1 MNPAD
6 IREWFDISTN
16 CDSALLFDPRNL
28 GIGGDKLFSNYFYLE
43 FSPYGAALL
52 GIPLSD
58 LYKRSDTTYY
68 LAATT
73 NSYTNAPLDGN
84 NRFVAPANTA
94 SVVFSSRHPVYS
106 TADQR
111 VKISVG
117 SHLPILSNTAINNET
132 QISDRDI
139 AEAFFQN
146 VVTSEVK
153 YTAGVFDTRLVS
165 RVYAGQCNMIKKYDS
180 HHQWNRLLTSYR
192 LRYLRFYIYVTYRDY
207 QVSTDRFV
215 MKKSALKIEPHEY
228 WNMTLKFVSDV

>member
-1 MNPAD
+1 M
-6 IREWFDISTN
+6 
-16 CDSALLFDPRNL
+16 
-28 GIGGDKLFSNYFYLE
+28 
-43 FSPYGAALL
+43 
-52 GIPLSD
+52 
-58 LYKRSDTTYY
+58 
-68 LAATT
+68 AATT

-84 NRFVAPANTA
+84 NLFVAPANTE
-94 SVVFSSRHPVYS
+94 SVLFTSRHPVYS

-111 VKISVG
+111 VKISGG
-117 SHLPILSNTAINNET
+117 SHLPTLSNTAINNET

-139 AEAFFQN
+139 AEAFFEN
-146 VVTSEVK
+146 VVTSEVT

-207 QVSTDRFV
+207 QVATDRFV
-215 MKKSALKIEPHEY
+215 MKKSALKVEPHEY